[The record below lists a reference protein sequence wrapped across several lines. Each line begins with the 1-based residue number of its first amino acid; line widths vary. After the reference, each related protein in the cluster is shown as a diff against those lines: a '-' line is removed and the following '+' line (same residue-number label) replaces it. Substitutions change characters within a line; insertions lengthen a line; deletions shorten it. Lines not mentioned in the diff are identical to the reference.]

1 MATSTSGINRKKLLL
16 PTTMSK
22 AGWALVEARDDVEG
36 VSFVPTVP
44 KAELHKLLE
53 DVAGVALGV
62 QPFSDPE
69 LDAAPELEVVS
80 RIGVGYDAV
89 DVPALTRRKVPL
101 MIGGTANSVS
111 VAEAGV
117 FLIMSLARRGA
128 AMDRL
133 VKEGRWQDRYKE
145 MPVDLYGK
153 TVLIIGFGKIGT
165 RSAKRFAAMETNVLV
180 YDPYMYSE
188 TIRGMGYEPVQDLDA
203 AVARADFITI
213 HCPKTPETVGLF
225 NAARL
230 AHMKP
235 TAFIVNTARGGI
247 IDEKA
252 LYDVLKA
259 NRIAGAALDVFDQE
273 PTPQDNPLLTLPNFI
288 AAPHVAG
295 VTREAVDRMGVAAVQ
310 NISRCST
317 ASRSATTSSTRK
329 CSTSAGSIRVPLKKR
344 SQIARRLRRAAT
356 EAEKKMWLAP
366 REHRLSAAASDRI
379 LCRRFRLS
387 RLQARD

>member
-1 MATSTSGINRKKLLL
+1 MAQTAPTNRKKIMV

-22 AGWALVEARDDVEG
+22 SGWAVIQARDDVEG
-36 VSFVPTVP
+36 VEFVPNLP
-44 KAELHKLLE
+44 KAEFHKVLE
-53 DVAGVALGV
+53 EASGICLGV

-69 LDAAPELEVVS
+69 LDAAPALEVVS

-89 DVPALTRRKVPL
+89 DVPALTARKIPL

-128 AMDRL
+128 AMDAL
-133 VKEGRWQDRYKE
+133 VKEGRWHDRYKE

-165 RSAKRFAAMETNVLV
+165 RSAKRFAAMETNILV

-225 NAARL
+225 DTSRL
-230 AHMKP
+230 AHMKR

-259 NRIAGAALDVFDQE
+259 NRIAGAALDVFVEE

-295 VTREAVDRMGVAAVQ
+295 VTREAVDRMGVAAVE
-310 NISRCST
+310 NILSVLDG
-317 ASRSATTSSTRK
+317 K
-329 CSTSAGSIRVPLKKR
+329 PIRDNVVN
-344 SQIARRLRRAAT
+344 
-356 EAEKKMWLAP
+356 
-366 REHRLSAAASDRI
+366 REVLD
-379 LCRRFRLS
+379 
-387 RLQARD
+387 

>member
-1 MATSTSGINRKKLLL
+1 VNTTDQTSMRGANRKKLLL
-16 PTTMSK
+16 PTTMSR
-22 AGWALVEARDDVEG
+22 AGWAIVEAREDVEG
-36 VSFVPTVP
+36 VPYQYAIP
-44 KAELHKLLE
+44 KAELHRLLE

-69 LDAAPELEVVS
+69 LDVAPGLEVVS

-117 FLIMSLARRGA
+117 YLIMSLARRGA
-128 AMDRL
+128 TMDAL
-133 VKEGRWQDRYKE
+133 VKEGRWHDRYKE
-145 MPVDLYGK
+145 MPSDLYGK

-180 YDPYMYSE
+180 YDPYIYSE
-188 TIRGMGYEPVQDLDA
+188 TIRGMGYEPVSDLDE

-225 NAARL
+225 DSARL
-230 AHMKP
+230 ARMKR

-247 IDEKA
+247 IDEAA
-252 LYDVLKA
+252 LYDALKL
-259 NRIAGAALDVFDQE
+259 NRISGAALDVFVEE
-273 PTPQDNPLLTLPNFI
+273 PTPTDNPLLTLPNFI

-295 VTREAVDRMGVAAVQ
+295 VTREAVERMGIAAVQ
-310 NISRCST
+310 NIL
-317 ASRSATTSSTRK
+317 
-329 CSTSAGSIRVPLKKR
+329 SILDGRP
-344 SQIARRLRRAAT
+344 I
-356 EAEKKMWLAP
+356 
-366 REHRLSAAASDRI
+366 
-379 LCRRFRLS
+379 
-387 RLQARD
+387 RDNVVNPEVLD

>member
-1 MATSTSGINRKKLLL
+1 MATSTTGINRKKLLL

-44 KAELHKLLE
+44 KADLHRLLE

-89 DVPALTRRKVPL
+89 DVPALTRRKIPL

-153 TVLIIGFGKIGT
+153 TVLIVGFGKIGT
-165 RSAKRFAAMETNVLV
+165 RSAKRFAAMETHVLV
-180 YDPYMYSE
+180 YDPYTYSA
-188 TIRGMGYEPVQDLDA
+188 TIHGMGYEPVHDLD
-203 AVARADFITI
+203 
-213 HCPKTPETVGLF
+213 
-225 NAARL
+225 AARL

-247 IDEKA
+247 IDEAA

-295 VTREAVDRMGVAAVQ
+295 VTREAVDRMGVAAVE
-310 NISRCST
+310 NILSVLDG
-317 ASRSATTSSTRK
+317 K
-329 CSTSAGSIRVPLKKR
+329 PIRDNVVNKEVL
-344 SQIARRLRRAAT
+344 
-356 EAEKKMWLAP
+356 
-366 REHRLSAAASDRI
+366 D
-379 LCRRFRLS
+379 
-387 RLQARD
+387 

>member
-1 MATSTSGINRKKLLL
+1 MATSATGINRKKLLL
-16 PTTMSK
+16 PTTMAR

-44 KAELHKLLE
+44 KTELHRLLE
-53 DVAGVALGV
+53 DVSGVALGV

-69 LDAAPELEVVS
+69 LDAAPALEVVS

-89 DVPALTRRKVPL
+89 DVPALTRRKIPL

-117 FLIMSLARRGA
+117 YLIMSLARRGA
-128 AMDRL
+128 AMDTL

-165 RSAKRFAAMETNVLV
+165 RAAKRYAAMEMNVLV
-180 YDPYMYSE
+180 YDPYTYSA
-188 TIRGMGYEPVQDLDA
+188 TIHGLGYEPVQDLDT
-203 AVARADFITI
+203 AVERADFITI
-213 HCPKTPETVGLF
+213 HCPKTPETIGLF

-230 AHMKP
+230 ARMKRS
-235 TAFIVNTARGGI
+235 AFIVNTARGGI

-252 LYDVLKA
+252 LYEALSQNK
-259 NRIAGAALDVFDQE
+259 IAGAALDVFDQE
-273 PTPQDNPLLTLPNFI
+273 PTPTDNPLLGLKNFI

-295 VTREAVDRMGVAAVQ
+295 VTREAVDRMAVVAVQ
-310 NISRCST
+310 NILSVLDG
-317 ASRSATTSSTRK
+317 K
-329 CSTSAGSIRVPLKKR
+329 PIRDNVVN
-344 SQIARRLRRAAT
+344 
-356 EAEKKMWLAP
+356 
-366 REHRLSAAASDRI
+366 
-379 LCRRFRLS
+379 
-387 RLQARD
+387 

>member
-1 MATSTSGINRKKLLL
+1 MAMSTGANRKKLLL
-16 PTTMSK
+16 PTTIAR

-44 KAELHKLLE
+44 KAELHRLLE
-53 DVAGVALGV
+53 DIAGVALGV

-69 LDAAPELEVVS
+69 LDAAPALEVVS

-89 DVPALTRRKVPL
+89 DVPALTRRKIPL

-128 AMDRL
+128 AMDTL

-153 TVLIIGFGKIGT
+153 IGT
-165 RSAKRFAAMETNVLV
+165 RSAKRFAAMETNILV

-225 NAARL
+225 NADRL
-230 AHMKP
+230 AHMKR

-252 LYDVLKA
+252 LYEVLSQ

-273 PTPQDNPLLTLPNFI
+273 PTPKDNPLLTLPNFI

-310 NISRCST
+310 NILSVLDG
-317 ASRSATTSSTRK
+317 K
-329 CSTSAGSIRVPLKKR
+329 PIRDNVVNKEVL
-344 SQIARRLRRAAT
+344 
-356 EAEKKMWLAP
+356 
-366 REHRLSAAASDRI
+366 D
-379 LCRRFRLS
+379 
-387 RLQARD
+387 